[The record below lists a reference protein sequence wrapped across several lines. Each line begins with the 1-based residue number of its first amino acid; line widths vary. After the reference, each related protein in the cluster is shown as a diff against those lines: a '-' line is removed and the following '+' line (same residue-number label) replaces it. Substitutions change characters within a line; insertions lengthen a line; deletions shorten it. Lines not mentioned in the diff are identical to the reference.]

1 MSNRSLAVASL
12 VLSFFAAP
20 FSASSQV
27 LYGSLTGNVT
37 DVSGS
42 AVPNA
47 KVDATNIGTGIG
59 KQATTDGRG
68 VFLIQD
74 IQPGVYKVTI
84 SAPAFSILVESGVQI
99 AENTDRRI
107 DVQLQV
113 ANVGQTV
120 TVAADTAVLQTDR
133 ADVNHQ
139 ITTQEVADLPLTGTN
154 GMRNFES
161 IYVTIPGFT
170 PPVANSSTGSNPTQS
185 MASYVNGTSY
195 TMNNMKIDGAS
206 DVYPWLPQIHAY
218 IPSAEAI
225 QSVNI
230 ATNSFS
236 ADQGNA
242 AGASITVVM
251 KSGTNQFH
259 GAAWEYNTNDALV
272 ARNFF

>member
-1 MSNRSLAVASL
+1 MLNRSFAVLTLVIGLSTAS
-12 VLSFFAAP
+12 VTA
-20 FSASSQV
+20 SAQV

-47 KVDATNIGTGIG
+47 RVDATNVGNGVA
-59 KQATTDGRG
+59 KQATTDDRG

-74 IQPGVYKVTI
+74 VQAGVYKLTI
-84 SAPAFSILVESGVQI
+84 TAPAFGAVVESGVQVV
-99 AENTDRRI
+99 ENTVRRV

-120 TVAADTAVLQTDR
+120 TVAADAAALQTDR
-133 ADVNHQ
+133 ADVNHE
-139 ITTQEVADLPLTGTN
+139 ITTQEIADLPLTGTN

-161 IYVTIPGFT
+161 IYVTVPGFT
-170 PPVANSSTGSNPTQS
+170 PPVANSSTASNPTQS

-195 TMNNMKIDGAS
+195 TMNNMKLDGAS
-206 DVYPWLPQIHAY
+206 DVYPWLPQIHSY
-218 IPSAEAI
+218 IPPADAI

-236 ADQGNA
+236 A
-242 AGASITVVM
+242 
-251 KSGTNQFH
+251 
-259 GAAWEYNTNDALV
+259 
-272 ARNFF
+272 